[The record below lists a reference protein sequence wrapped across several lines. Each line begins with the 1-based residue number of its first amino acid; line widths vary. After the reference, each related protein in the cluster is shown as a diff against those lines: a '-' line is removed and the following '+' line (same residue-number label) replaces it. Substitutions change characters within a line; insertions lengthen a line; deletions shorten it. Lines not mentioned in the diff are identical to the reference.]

1 ILLNLAGNA
10 IKFTNTGEI
19 KISIETQKISENNC
33 TLLFKVSDTGIGMT
47 QEQKAIIFNGFSQ
60 AESSISRKYGGT
72 GLGLS
77 IVKRLVSLMQ
87 GDISVTSQLDKG
99 SEFTFT
105 ITLNFSPVCNDTY
118 SHLTQGLKILV

>member
-1 ILLNLAGNA
+1 M
-10 IKFTNTGEI
+10 
-19 KISIETQKISENNC
+19 SIETQKISENNC